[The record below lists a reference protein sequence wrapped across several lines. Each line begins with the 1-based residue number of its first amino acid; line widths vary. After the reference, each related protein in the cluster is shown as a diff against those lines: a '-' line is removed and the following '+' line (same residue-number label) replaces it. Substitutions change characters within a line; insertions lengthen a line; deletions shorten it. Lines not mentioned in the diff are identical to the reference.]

1 MYSLGCL
8 IYAVHC
14 KGNPPFKNHGSLGGL
29 RENAGKPLQGM
40 ERLDQ
45 DLRCNDF
52 LLRFVPSLTSL
63 IALLNSLVTRHYGNR
78 PDPSTLPSLAF
89 FSSLPISTLNF
100 LERSNFA
107 TKSREEKISF
117 MKGLVSVLDKFSEGL
132 RTRKIL
138 PSLLEEMKDTH
149 LLPYI
154 LPNVFAISQMLTP
167 TQFASMVLP
176 SLKPLFVIKEPPQ
189 NMITLLD
196 NLQMLQSKTEKS
208 VFRERKRGFIE
219 FTRCDSQV
227 THPDV
232 LPLVYNAMESEHA
245 HVSFRP
251 VYIVNN

>member
-1 MYSLGCL
+1 MY
-8 IYAVHC
+8 VPQ
-14 KGNPPFKNHGSLGGL
+14 NP
-29 RENAGKPLQGM
+29 
-40 ERLDQ
+40 
-45 DLRCNDF
+45 
-52 LLRFVPSLTSL
+52 LTSIFL
-63 IALLNSLVTRHYGNR
+63 ISLPALLNTLVTRHHGSR
-78 PDPSTLPSLAF
+78 PNPSTLPSQAF

-117 MKGLVSVLDKFSEGL
+117 MKGLVSVLDRFSEGL

-154 LPNVFAISQMLTP
+154 LPNVFSISQMLTP

-176 SLKPLFVIKEPPQ
+176 SLKPLFAIKEPPQ

-208 VFRERKRGFIE
+208 VFRERKRCFIICM
-219 FTRCDSQV
+219 RHDSFLS
-227 THPDV
+227 PLDV

-245 HVSFRP
+245 HVGSLRP
-251 VYIVNN
+251 VHFRAINLTLRRFRKRHSRPYQTFASRLITQRYRGYYSLE